1 MKRLLLFLP
10 LLIFSGCQDE
20 SGADLA
26 NEGTFLRY
34 FGSEYSHTP
43 HLALEDEEGFI
54 LLSTI
59 DVPTEVIGRFQNKIK
74 LTKTDLF
81 GNLLW
86 EHVYPEF
93 TTEPVTTVSLR
104 ASTMMITND
113 AYVVVG
119 EQSDVENISDPTDL
133 AILKVDFSGQ
143 VVALA
148 SITGEENALPTSSF
162 SGKGITQNTNGN
174 YIILGTLTN
183 NGTDNMLVTE
193 VLASDVNTQ
202 VWTRFYGDGT
212 GNLAKRLFMNAQG
225 DLVWGGNAGQQSTLD
240 ARLVRSKPNDGS
252 SLSTKSYV
260 TSFQEITYDISNVSG
275 GTPGYA
281 IIGSTNQNIGQNG
294 DDIFILKVD
303 PAGNESFTKVLD
315 FDLQN
320 DAGTGISSTRDGGLI
335 VAGNGTSGN
344 NRGFGQSDIFLVR
357 LSNTGEE
364 VWSKNY
370 GASAKDEAASVR
382 QTSDDGYLIFGSTE
396 FGTNYK
402 KLVLLKI
409 DKNGELK

>member
-1 MKRLLLFLP
+1 MKKLLLSIP

-20 SGADLA
+20 GGAELA
-26 NEGTFLRY
+26 NKGTFLRY

-43 HLALEDEEGFI
+43 NLALEAEDGFI

-93 TTEPVTTVSLR
+93 TTEPVSTVSLR
-104 ASTMMITND
+104 ASTMMITDD

-133 AILKVDFSGQ
+133 AMLKVDFSGQ
-143 VVALA
+143 LIALE
-148 SITGEENALPTSSF
+148 SISGEENALPASSF
-162 SGKGITQNTNGN
+162 SGKGIAQNTNGN
-174 YIILGTLTN
+174 YMVLGSLTN

-212 GNLAKRLFMNAQG
+212 GNLASRLFINAQG
-225 DLVWGGNAGQQSTLD
+225 ELVWGGTSGQQSNLD

-260 TSFQEITYDISNVSG
+260 TSFQEITYDISNVTG

-281 IIGSTNQNIGQNG
+281 IIGSTNQNIAQNG

-303 PAGNESFTKVLD
+303 PSGNESFTKVLD
-315 FDLQN
+315 FGQQN

-335 VAGNGTSGN
+335 AVGNGISGN
-344 NRGFGQSDIFLVR
+344 NRGFGQSDIFVVR
-357 LSNTGEE
+357 LNNIGEE
-364 VWSKNY
+364 IWSKNY
-370 GASAKDEAASVR
+370 GASAKDEAVSVR
-382 QTSDDGYLIFGSTE
+382 QTSDDGYLIFGSSV
-396 FGTNYK
+396 FGTNSK

-409 DKNGELK
+409 DKNGQL